1 MKKKDSLF
9 VAMASVMLATS
20 CSTDDLQSRGRG
32 LAWQLCL
39 THP

>member
-20 CSTDDLQSRGRG
+20 CSTEDIQSGG
-32 LAWQLCL
+32 GVV
-39 THP
+39 